1 MAMIK
6 VPEGKPS
13 GTLGPEAVGKLWFAF
28 TALSCVI
35 GMTLARSELGTGG
48 LFVCWVFTTL
58 LATCIVL
65 AVRGP
70 RFRGTN
76 WIGLS
81 TLAGVMSTAAVGL
94 ATGLGAAGV
103 VWILA
108 IAATSRAGRRVA
120 YSWLVKGVPR
130 NAADDPVTRVL
141 VVPPAPPPDLPTAT
155 LRDLDDEELCLAW
168 RRSFVQLQHAT
179 SASVRML
186 RVQQRQLILDEL
198 ERRNPHGLAAW
209 LASGCRAAGNP
220 LPFLARTRSIPAEST
235 ERTGSAEPPEA
246 EGDEGSR
253 RAS

>member
-1 MAMIK
+1 M
-6 VPEGKPS
+6 PGTEGRRPR
-13 GTLGPEAVGKLWFAF
+13 GREGLLWCAL
-28 TALSCVI
+28 TALSGVI
-35 GMTLARSELGTGG
+35 GMALARAELGTGG
-48 LFVCWVFTTL
+48 LFVCWAFTTL
-58 LATCIVL
+58 LAMCIVL

-76 WIGLS
+76 WIRLS
-81 TLAGVMSTAAVGL
+81 ALGGVMSTAAVGL

-108 IAATSRAGRRVA
+108 IVATSRAGRR
-120 YSWLVKGVPR
+120 LVPARPVETPARGGPR
-130 NAADDPVTRVL
+130 DPATRATP

-155 LRDLDDEELCLAW
+155 LRELDDEELCLAW
-168 RRSFVQLQHAT
+168 RRSFVQLQQAT

-198 ERRNPHGLAAW
+198 ERRNPDGLAAW

-220 LPFLARTRSIPAEST
+220 LPFLARTRPVSAEST
-235 ERTGSAEPPEA
+235 GSTGSPEPPEA